1 MSLKGSTTNK
11 SPNTRGPA
19 PEQGSGPPTATAE
32 KNYTSQTIGKNE
44 KGSVWIGAISKD
56 GAVTNAIKLEN
67 KQDGEHQ
74 FCLEITNNRRSCT
87 TSTSPGRL
95 SMYCGRY
102 PWITGPDADKV
113 RKEKEA
119 LDSCLIH
126 AHNGNIVIRAEN
138 GKIRMEATD
147 IELVTKGKG
156 ETRGHLK
163 LNIEETIK
171 VDCKKLVTDS
181 KVLTKLCSSGD
192 FEEAANGVYSLFASL
207 INNVSDAVQC
217 KPSKFGG
224 QRERQKN
231 SLPSEKDAG
240 STIGNANTTQY
251 SDDYLNTGGWDA
263 NTDGNPDLTADDAP
277 SQF

>member
-1 MSLKGSTTNK
+1 MQGSKTNK
-11 SPNTRGPA
+11 HPNRGGNSKA
-19 PEQGSGPPTATAE
+19 QGSGPPTDTAE
-32 KNYTSQTIGKNE
+32 KNYTAQCIGQTE
-44 KGSVWIGAISKD
+44 KAGIYLGGISKD
-56 GAVTNAIKLEN
+56 GSTTNAIKLEN

-74 FCLEITNNRRSCT
+74 LTLDIGPSELRSST

-95 SMYCGRY
+95 TLSCGRY
-102 PWITGPDADKV
+102 PWITGDDPEKV
-113 RKEKEA
+113 LEEKEA
-119 LDSCLIH
+119 RDSCMITAQH
-126 AHNGNIVIRAEN
+126 GNIVIRAEN

-156 ETRGHLK
+156 EQRGHLK
-163 LNIEETIK
+163 LDIEETIK
-171 VDCKKLVTDS
+171 LDCKKLVTNS
-181 KVLTKLCSSGD
+181 KVFTKLCSSGD
-192 FEEAANGVYSLFASL
+192 FEEVANGVYSTFASL

-231 SLPSEKDAG
+231 RLPSETDAG

-251 SDDYLNTGGWDA
+251 SEDYLNTGGWDA

-277 SQF
+277 SQY